1 MSKTLISQVR
11 DLFVAAVSQAFP
23 AASSS
28 GVAVKATSELKF
40 GDYQFNSAMAIFK
53 ELKDSG
59 NAGAVKSPRDVA
71 VKIQQCLPASA
82 IISKTEIAGP
92 GFVNIFLNPGWI
104 AGQVQGINANG
115 VVPLL
120 VESKRVIVDFSSPN
134 IAKEMHVG
142 HLRSTII
149 GDCICRVL
157 EFVGHRV
164 DRVNHVG
171 DWGTQFGMLITHLR
185 DTSPQFMEAEA
196 NISDLTA
203 FYKQSKKRFDDDPAF
218 KKASQE
224 EVPRLQSGDATSL
237 AAWAKLCEVSRV
249 EFAKVYERL
258 DIRGLVE
265 VGESFYNS
273 RIPAAIAMCEAAGI
287 VTQETDARGTCK
299 IIKIEDEAVPLMV
312 QKSDGGFGYD
322 STDLAAIH
330 YRFVEKNADWV
341 VYVTDSGQWG
351 HFRLVF
357 KAAQRMGWIP
367 AHKRVDHV
375 GFGLVLGADGK
386 KFKTRANEVVR
397 LFELLDEA
405 MLRAKASIFEKRQ
418 AESKDEEGGVAALSL
433 EDAESVERIARSV
446 GYGAVKYADLKTTRI
461 MDYTFDFDRMLDFKG
476 NTAVYLLYAYARI
489 QSIFRKA
496 GVAPDSLNAV
506 TPALDHPA
514 GLNSMLFC
522 PPPPPLYSLTP
533 LQRLHLPSNCSR
545 FMTFWRALW
554 RTSCLTPSVNI
565 STPLQRSSLIFFE
578 TAKLLATP
586 SRGNRRSVFSCS
598 C

>member
-1 MSKTLISQVR
+1 MSKTLVSQVR

-23 AASSS
+23 AASAA
-28 GVAVKATSELKF
+28 GVAVKATSEIKF

-71 VKIQQCLPASA
+71 VRIQQCLPASEL
-82 IISKTEIAGP
+82 ISKTEIAGP
-92 GFVNIFLNPGWI
+92 GFVNVFLNASWI
-104 AGQVQGINANG
+104 AGQIQAINSNG
-115 VVPLL
+115 VLPL
-120 VESKRVIVDFSSPN
+120 VVDSKHVIVDFSSPN

-149 GDCICRVL
+149 GDCICRML
-157 EFVGHRV
+157 EFLGHRV
-164 DRVNHVG
+164 ERVNHVG

-185 DTSPQFMEAEA
+185 DTSPQFMQSEAS
-196 NISDLTA
+196 IGDLTK
-203 FYKQSKKRFDDDPAF
+203 FYKESKARFDNEPAF
-218 KKASQE
+218 KKTSQE
-224 EVPRLQSGDATSL
+224 EVPKLQSGDPTSL
-237 AAWAKLCEVSRV
+237 AAWTKLCEVSRV
-249 EFAKVYERL
+249 EFAKVYDRL

-273 RIPAAIAMCEAAGI
+273 RIPAAIQMCEAAGI
-287 VTQETDARGTCK
+287 VSQETDPKFGTCK
-299 IIKIEDEAVPLMV
+299 IIKFEDEAVPLMV

-367 AHKRVDHV
+367 PHKRVDHV
-375 GFGLVLGADGK
+375 GFGLVLGSDGK
-386 KFKTRANEVVR
+386 KFKTRAGDTVR
-397 LFELLDEA
+397 LYELLDEA
-405 MLRAKASIFEKRQ
+405 MLRAKASIFQKQQVEC
-418 AESKDEEGGVAALSL
+418 KDEEGVPVAALSL
-433 EDAESVERIARSV
+433 EDAESIERIARSV

-496 GVAPDSLNAV
+496 GVAPESLNAV
-506 TPALDHPA
+506 IPGLEHPSGVCMCVFCWVSTFRSRYGPAEVALAKQLLSFHDAFDSVVDNLMPHT
-514 GLNSMLFC
+514 LCEYLFSTA
-522 PPPPPLYSLTP
+522 SLFSDFFRDCKVVGDAK
-533 LQRLHLPSNCSR
+533 QR
-545 FMTFWRALW
+545 
-554 RTSCLTPSVNI
+554 
-565 STPLQRSSLIFFE
+565 
-578 TAKLLATP
+578 
-586 SRGNRRSVFSCS
+586 
-598 C
+598 

>member
-1 MSKTLISQVR
+1 MSKTLVSQVR
-11 DLFVAAVSQAFP
+11 DLFVAAVTQAFP
-23 AASSS
+23 AVSPA
-28 GVAVKATSELKF
+28 GVAVKATSEIKF

-59 NAGAVKSPRDVA
+59 NAGSVKSPRDVA

-82 IISKTEIAGP
+82 IIAKTEIAGP
-92 GFVNIFLNPGWI
+92 GFVNIFLNAGWI
-104 AGQVQGINANG
+104 AGQVQAINTNG
-115 VVPLL
+115 VLPLL
-120 VESKRVIVDFSSPN
+120 VDSKHVIVDFSSPN

-149 GDCICRVL
+149 GDCICKML

-164 DRVNHVG
+164 ERVNHVG

-185 DTSPQFMEAEA
+185 DTSPQFMESDA

-203 FYKQSKKRFDDDPAF
+203 FYKQSKARFDEDPAF

-224 EVPRLQSGDATSL
+224 EVPRLQSGDAGSR
-237 AAWAKLCEVSRV
+237 AAWAKLCEVSRI
-249 EFAKVYERL
+249 EFAKVYDRL

-273 RIPAAIAMCEAAGI
+273 RIPGAIAMCEAAGI
-287 VTQETDARGTCK
+287 VTEETEARGTCK
-299 IIKIEDEAVPLMV
+299 IIKLEDEAVPLMV

-357 KAAQRMGWIP
+357 KAAQKMGWVP
-367 AHKRVDHV
+367 SHKRVDHV
-375 GFGLVLGADGK
+375 GFGLVLGSDGK
-386 KFKTRANEVVR
+386 KFKTRSGETVR
-397 LFELLDEA
+397 LYELLDEA
-405 MLRAKASIFEKRQ
+405 MIRAKASIFEKRQ
-418 AESKDEEGGVAALSL
+418 AESKDEEGALAALSL
-433 EDAESVERIARSV
+433 EDAESIERIARSV

-496 GVAPDSLNAV
+496 GVSPDSLNAV
-506 TPALDHPA
+506 VPGLEHPS
-514 GLNSMLFC
+514 GVFK
-522 PPPPPLYSLTP
+522 
-533 LQRLHLPSNCSR
+533 
-545 FMTFWRALW
+545 FG
-554 RTSCLTPSVNI
+554 
-565 STPLQRSSLIFFE
+565 FFV
-578 TAKLLATP
+578 L
-586 SRGNRRSVFSCS
+586 VFSHVCRGCPRQAVADIS
-598 C
+598 